1 MIIHK
6 APIEEIFLMAPAK
19 MEGYELDSTALME
32 QPNEEAEKEI
42 IYEAEKVEKKATKQD
57 LGMTSKSSTR
67 RW

>member
-1 MIIHK
+1 MVLHIPAVPHWYSIQDK
-6 APIEEIFLMAPAK
+6 AR
-19 MEGYELDSTALME
+19 LDSTALME